1 MAAPLVELCRE
12 LHALVAKQQAAT
24 PVRHGGC
31 CVQRH
36 KQIRMQAPLFTANNV
51 KIAALQQQRE
61 KSLGE
66 VLRFFRSIASAPYES
81 VKRPPI
87 RATEFLQRLVSCWRS
102 PLRR

>member
-12 LHALVAKQQAAT
+12 LHALVAKQKAAT

-36 KQIRMQAPLFTANNV
+36 KQIRTQAPLFTANNV
-51 KIAALQQQRE
+51 KIAPLQQQRE
-61 KSLGE
+61 KSLRQ
-66 VLRFFRSIASAPYES
+66 VLRFFGLIAIAPDES

-87 RATEFLQRLVSCWRS
+87 RTTEFLQRLISGR
-102 PLRR
+102 